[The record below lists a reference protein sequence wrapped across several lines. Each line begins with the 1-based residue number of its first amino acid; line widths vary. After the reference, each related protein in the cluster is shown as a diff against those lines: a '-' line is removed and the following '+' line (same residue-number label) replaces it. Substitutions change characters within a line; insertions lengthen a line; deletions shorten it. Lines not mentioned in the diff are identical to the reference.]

1 MPLLVDLLILGSS
14 LQYVAAARLGHPI
27 LGWRLT
33 THAGVTATLILNPLA
48 ARRLSEVP
56 GYLTGPT
63 VWAILVELTPQ
74 TGPGPMESHPMP
86 HAETAS
92 SSHCG
97 PAHPWKPPGPN
108 C

>member
-56 GYLTGPT
+56 GHLTGPT
-63 VWAILVELTPQ
+63 VWAILVELTPPNRSWAN
-74 TGPGPMESHPMP
+74 GKSP
-86 HAETAS
+86 HATRGDSISLALWAS
-92 SSHCG
+92 A
-97 PAHPWKPPGPN
+97 PV
-108 C
+108 